1 MAGESVRGSVPPRLG
16 SAVPV
21 AAGRALCPPGGRCQ
35 LLSPLPG
42 PCPHP
47 GARCGG
53 WSAVTSPVP
62 LPQAGHGRWNVVAAR
77 GMSPKS
83 CSAGQGGFGPVTV
96 TAQGRA
102 QATPESPGGGTGGT
116 RGWGSPRAAVP
127 LIGAADGG
135 ASRSGAGRRHQL
147 RHRPRRPFNQTAG
160 ARGRGQVAP
169 WHRGCAT
176 PCHPLCTPSVLPV
189 LPPQNPPAALKCGIL
204 IPRDGKGGMP
214 WDG

>member
-1 MAGESVRGSVPPRLG
+1 MRGSVPPRLG

-62 LPQAGHGRWNVVAAR
+62 LPQAGHGRCNAVAAR

-96 TAQGRA
+96 TAQAQGRAQGRA
-102 QATPESPGGGTGGT
+102 QATPESPGGGTRGT

-135 ASRSGAGRRHQL
+135 ASRSGPGRRHQL

-160 ARGRGQVAP
+160 ARWPHGTGAVPPPAIPSAP
-169 WHRGCAT
+169 H
-176 PCHPLCTPSVLPV
+176 PCRLCCRPKTHPR
-189 LPPQNPPAALKCGIL
+189 PQNAAS
-204 IPRDGKGGMP
+204 
-214 WDG
+214 